1 MLCVGQLKIRELQV
15 WEVTGG
21 WVLGGRV
28 RIRVSG
34 GVRGGRGRVSGPI
47 LLCFHFFRRRRQKKW
62 SFCVGGEIKWSFQ
75 VRILR
80 PSPVHKM
87 EEREGRRRERDER
100 KCAIQTNKTRPNLNV
115 TP

>member
-1 MLCVGQLKIRELQV
+1 MLCVGQLKIGELQV

-28 RIRVSG
+28 RIRVRG
-34 GVRGGRGRVSGPI
+34 GVRGRRGRVSGPI
-47 LLCFHFFRRRRQKKW
+47 LLCFHFFRRRQKKW
-62 SFCVGGEIKWSFQ
+62 SFYVGGEIKWSFQ

-87 EEREGRRRERDER
+87 EERGGEEKR
-100 KCAIQTNKTRPNLNV
+100 KR
-115 TP
+115 